1 MNILIDK
8 KNQVDILFIAE
19 GTYPY
24 VRGGVSSW
32 IHQLINGMPH
42 YRFGIVFIGSRESDY
57 GEILYALPENLD
69 FLMVSY
75 LFSSTSK
82 LPIKG
87 IEGEQKV
94 LNHVEYIH
102 EWFKN
107 NQNSLPDELQKLDF
121 YTKHVSEEFFLYSHR
136 SWEFIE
142 KKYYEKAPDIPFIDY
157 FWTIR
162 NIHAPIW
169 IVAKIAQSVSKK
181 AKVIHSPST
190 GYAGFLGA
198 LLAFNDRLHYILTE
212 HGIYTKER
220 KIDLLTNDF
229 LSYRKFDIF
238 KEPEEDDIV
247 KQMWVRFFE
256 GIGRFSY
263 KRADDILSL
272 FMGAQNVQ
280 IAYGAESERC
290 RVIPNGVDVDKLG
303 KTLIERTNTI
313 PPVITLIGRVVSI
326 KDIKTFIRAIGIVQ
340 TKIPNIEAWI
350 VGPTDEEPEYYKEC
364 LEMVETFS
372 LEENIQ
378 FLGFKNIV
386 DILPKSGILTLSSI
400 SEGMPLVVLEG
411 FAAGVPAVT
420 TDVGSCKELIYGG
433 LNDLD
438 ISIGAA
444 GEVVPIANPGA
455 LAEGYL
461 KLLQDEEYWYQCQKS
476 ALERVN
482 AFYTQKQFFSAYD
495 ELYQKALLQWQE

>member
-32 IHQLINGMPH
+32 IHQLMIGLNH
-42 YRFGIVFIGSRESDY
+42 YRFGIVFIGSREEDY
-57 GEILYALPENLD
+57 GEILYPLPENLD
-69 FLMVSY
+69 FLMVAY
-75 LFSSTSK
+75 LFNHASK
-82 LPIKG
+82 PPIKAM
-87 IEGEQKV
+87 EGKKSV
-94 LNHVEYIH
+94 LKHVEYIH
-102 EWFKN
+102 DWFDN
-107 NQNSLPDELQKLDF
+107 HHHTLPDEIQNLDF
-121 YTKHVSEEFFLYSHR
+121 YTKQVSEEFFLYSHR

-142 KKYYEKAPDIPFIDY
+142 KKYYENGSDIPFIDY

-169 IVAKIAQSVSKK
+169 VVAKIAQAMSKK
-181 AKVIHSPST
+181 AKAVHSPST

-198 LLAFNDRLHYILTE
+198 LLAFHDKIHYLLTE

-238 KEPEEDDIV
+238 KGPEEDDAV

-263 KRADDILSL
+263 KRADDIFSL
-272 FMGAQNVQ
+272 FQGAQHIQ
-280 IAYGAESERC
+280 IMYGAEKAKC
-290 RVIPNGVDVDKLG
+290 QIIPNGVDVD
-303 KTLIERTNTI
+303 TLAQALSKRQEGI
-313 PPVITLIGRVVSI
+313 PHVITLIGRVVSI
-326 KDIKTFIRAIGIVQ
+326 KDIKTFIRSIGIVQ
-340 TKIPNIEAWI
+340 RKMVDIEGWI
-350 VGPTDEEPEYYKEC
+350 VGPTDEEAEYYQEC
-364 LEMVETFS
+364 LAMVETFN
-372 LEENIQ
+372 LENNIR
-378 FLGFKNIV
+378 FLGFQNIMDV
-386 DILPKSGILTLSSI
+386 LPKSGILTLSSI

-420 TDVGSCKELIYGG
+420 TDVGSCRELIYGG
-433 LNDLD
+433 LNEEDRA
-438 ISIGAA
+438 IGSA

-455 LAEGYL
+455 LAQGYL
-461 KLLQDEEYWYQCQKS
+461 HLLLDEEYWYQCQRNGLK
-476 ALERVN
+476 RVN
-482 AFYTQKQFFSAYD
+482 AFYTQKQFLNTYD
-495 ELYQKALLQWQE
+495 KLYQKALMQWQG

>member
-1 MNILIDK
+1 MTVLIDK

-32 IHQLINGMPH
+32 IHQLINGLPQ
-42 YRFGIVFIGSRESDY
+42 YRFGIVFIGSREEDY

-75 LFSSTSK
+75 LFSSSSK
-82 LPIKG
+82 PQIKG
-87 IEGEQKV
+87 IEGDSNVIKD
-94 LNHVEYIH
+94 VEFIH
-102 EWFKN
+102 EWFKSN
-107 NQNSLPDELQKLDF
+107 KDSLPEELQKLDF
-121 YTKHVSEEFFLYSHR
+121 YTKKVSEEFFLYSHR

-198 LLAFNDRLHYILTE
+198 LLAFNDNVHYILTE

-263 KRADDILSL
+263 KRANDILSL

-280 IAYGAESERC
+280 IAYGADASRC
-290 RVIPNGVDVDKLG
+290 RVIPNGVDVDRLG
-303 KTLIERTNTI
+303 KTLSERPSTI

-326 KDIKTFIRAIGIVQ
+326 KDIKTFIRAVGIVQ
-340 TKIPNIEAWI
+340 NKITDIEAWI
-350 VGPTDEEPEYYKEC
+350 VGPTDEEPEYYQEC
-364 LEMVETFS
+364 LEMVETFN
-372 LEENIQ
+372 LGENIK
-378 FLGFKNIV
+378 FLGFQNIT
-386 DILPKSGILTLSSI
+386 DILPKSAILTLSSI

-420 TDVGSCKELIYGG
+420 TDVGSCKELVYGG
-433 LNDLD
+433 LNESDLL
-438 ISIGAA
+438 IGAA

-455 LAEGYL
+455 LAQGYL
-461 KLLQDEEYWYQCQKS
+461 KLLEDEAYWYRCQKS

-482 AFYTQKQFFSAYD
+482 TFYTQKQFFSAYD
-495 ELYQKALLQWQE
+495 ELYTKALHQWQE